1 MKDPIKIKHHHYKK
15 NLKNSKKDEGH
26 SSRSNKKYP
35 FDKYDLYKRSVQS
48 PDEDVKFYLD
58 RYIDIRGRSLK
69 PTTLRE
75 DFCGTGAISC
85 EWVKL
90 NKKFK
95 SVGLDLDE
103 EPMRYGRTNYISK
116 LSREQQG
123 RVVLVKKDV
132 LQPHLPKADIV
143 AAVNFSYY
151 FFKDRNVLKY
161 YFTNV
166 HKSLNTNGIFIVDAF
181 GGTQCTDAIT
191 DRTRHP
197 GHIYFWDQKYFDPVT
212 NEAEFGIHFK
222 IKNKMYKNVFK
233 YEWRMWTLPEIKEI
247 MIEAGFKDVQFF
259 WEGTDKNGGG
269 NGKFTSVEKG
279 EACLSWIAYVVG
291 VK

>member
-1 MKDPIKIKHHHYKK
+1 MKDPIKIKHQHYKK
-15 NLKNSKKDEGH
+15 KSKLKGDEGH
-26 SSRSNKKYP
+26 PSRSSKRYP
-35 FDKYDLYKRSVQS
+35 FDKYLLYKTAVQS
-48 PDEDVKFYLD
+48 PEEDVQFYLD

-69 PTTLRE
+69 PTVLRE

-95 SVGLDLDE
+95 SVGLDLDP
-103 EPMRYGRTNYISK
+103 EPMNYGRQNYISK
-116 LSREQQG
+116 LNHDQQG
-123 RVVLVKKDV
+123 RIVLVQKNV
-132 LQPHLPKADIV
+132 LQKNLPKADIV
-143 AAVNFSYY
+143 AAVNFSYF
-151 FFKDRNVLKY
+151 FFKDRTILRNYFANVQG
-161 YFTNV
+161 
-166 HKSLNTNGIFIVDAF
+166 SLNKNGIFIVDIF
-181 GGTQCTDAIT
+181 GGTQCTDSIT
-191 DRTRHP
+191 DKTRHK
-197 GHIYFWDQKYFDPVT
+197 GFTYFWDQKYFDPLT

-233 YEWRMWTLPEIKEI
+233 YDWRMWTIPEVKEI
-247 MIEAGFKDVQFF
+247 MIEAGFKDVQIF

-269 NGKFTSVEKG
+269 NGIFKKVEEG